1 MKTRLGTFVLSLVV
15 GAGLLGSVLPV
26 TAVASPI
33 PSAMAAEQLTFRNG
47 RSWRGDVGDRVE
59 VQYQEGGVSQ
69 TLQGTLKAVEKRFV
83 QVEGAIAG
91 KTATKTIL
99 IGDITSMTT
108 LEAGAAGSTDSS
120 PTKPATSTSPK
131 TSGPSTSNST
141 STAPAPGGKDAG
153 PNRSAASSDWPGVF
167 LLPLSG
173 TLGIGLRHD
182 EIEKIGEEADKY
194 GPGQIIVLL
203 IDSPGGLVIEG
214 DKVGATINDLKKRH
228 RMVAWIKEAIS
239 GGAFTALHCDEN
251 YYMSVGALG
260 AITMFAGT
268 TAASGPQLQAWL
280 ERCGEVAESG
290 GRNRYV
296 VQAMIHAPLMV
307 SYDRD
312 PETGKVTYYNTMEGE
327 FDLSD
332 EKNNLTLNASNALH
346 SGYSQGTADTPEQLA
361 KLMQLPEWKEAAN
374 GIGRKIHD
382 EWQRTVKEAQEELP
396 KLVQRLN
403 YKGTGTGDASVVL
416 GTQIQILQEILRW
429 YDRCYP
435 VCVYE
440 VGLPQDP
447 EPLRRQLA
455 EMRRQL
461 GQMRRGG

>member
-1 MKTRLGTFVLSLVV
+1 VKTRLGTFVLSLVV
-15 GAGLLGSVLPV
+15 GAGLLGTLPCGGV
-26 TAVASPI
+26 AATAAP
-33 PSAMAAEQLTFRNG
+33 AMIAGEQLTFRNG

-83 QVEGAIAG
+83 QVEGTIAG
-91 KTATKTIL
+91 KSATKTIL
-99 IGDITSMTT
+99 IGDITSMST
-108 LEAGAAGSTDSS
+108 LEAGAAGGTSSSSTT
-120 PTKPATSTSPK
+120 PGTSTSGGSSA
-131 TSGPSTSNST
+131 TSST
-141 STAPAPGGKDAG
+141 PAPGGKDAG

-312 PETGKVTYYNTMEGE
+312 PETGKITYYNTMEGE

-332 EKNNLTLNASNALH
+332 ATNNLTLNASNALH
-346 SGYSQGTADTPEQLA
+346 SGYSQGTADTEEQLA